1 MDRRHPLAGIS
12 ALAILL
18 VAPNVCFAL
27 IEIELV
33 SKDRA
38 KALGLEI
45 RSNAAGPDAVRVE
58 LEFETKGELKSYSRV
73 DLEIQDGGKLLS
85 SSTLREEK
93 SKPGWVVV
101 GFAAD
106 RSKLDTITLRVIAQ
120 PGTMIGYEIRVKE
133 FVDPALVSAGRPS
146 AADSKR
152 EPIPTVV
159 QGYVSDVD
167 ATIFPGRAVCS
178 ATVSDGKLGVG
189 DQTQVYASDPLL
201 QTALLSAA
209 ERQVLVEVW
218 YHPEA
223 APKPAPANARINRV
237 MRVRLLDQPRYLR
250 ARAIAMY
257 PPKATR
263 TIDGAKTTFPEKS
276 NNEGA
281 ILALASLESCSSDD
295 WSGDKPPTLADF
307 EKAKKGNHV
316 HFAFGHPIRVELMRN
331 KIEVTELVYCE
342 NLWFLARTEDKVY
355 FGTKYTHDKMTDFEK
370 WYRQTLPAASSQYR

>member
-33 SKDRA
+33 SNDRA

-93 SKPGWVVV
+93 SKLGWFVV

-106 RSKLDTITLRVIAQ
+106 RSKLDTITLRVIAH
-120 PGTMIGYEIRVKE
+120 PGT
-133 FVDPALVSAGRPS
+133 
-146 AADSKR
+146 
-152 EPIPTVV
+152 
-159 QGYVSDVD
+159 
-167 ATIFPGRAVCS
+167 
-178 ATVSDGKLGVG
+178 
-189 DQTQVYASDPLL
+189 
-201 QTALLSAA
+201 
-209 ERQVLVEVW
+209 
-218 YHPEA
+218 
-223 APKPAPANARINRV
+223 
-237 MRVRLLDQPRYLR
+237 
-250 ARAIAMY
+250 
-257 PPKATR
+257 

-281 ILALASLESCSSDD
+281 MLALASLESCSSDD
-295 WSGDKPPTLADF
+295 WSGAQPPTLADF

-342 NLWFLARTEDKVY
+342 NLGFLVRTEDKVY
-355 FGTKYTHDKMTDFEK
+355 FGTKYTHDKMTAFEK
-370 WYRQTLPAASSQYR
+370 WCRQTLPADIFTSSQNR